1 MIECREVMLE
11 PNPINPDMSLADA
24 LDHIGDRSGAFS
36 CDTKNR
42 PTGLL
47 TISDCVRVASM
58 GSVNMSV
65 ALRTDFD
72 TTTPDATLNDVYASA
87 GRGLPIAVVDN
98 DGHLIGNL
106 DPRHIMEEMG
116 RVEQLIDGFER
127 ETYL

>member
-11 PNPINPDMSLADA
+11 PKPIDPEISLADA
-24 LDHIGDRSGAFS
+24 LDHIGDRSGAFA
-36 CDTKNR
+36 CDSNGR

-47 TISDCVRVASM
+47 TIGDCVRVASM
-58 GSVNMSV
+58 GSIDMSV
-65 ALRTDFD
+65 ALRNDFD
-72 TTTPDATLNDVYASA
+72 TTAPETTLNAVYAAA
-87 GRGLPIAVVDN
+87 GRGLPVAVVDN
-98 DGHLIGNL
+98 DGRLVGNL